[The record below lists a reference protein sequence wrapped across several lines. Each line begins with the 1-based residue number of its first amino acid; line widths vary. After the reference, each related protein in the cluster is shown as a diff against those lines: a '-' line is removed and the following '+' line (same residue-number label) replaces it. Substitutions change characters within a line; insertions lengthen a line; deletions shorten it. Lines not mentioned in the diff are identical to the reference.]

1 MSKKALVTLSVLTA
15 VLSGCNHDTH
25 ETHHSI
31 LHFEVTH
38 PLRQDSTLVKEYVS
52 QIHASQHIEV
62 RALEKG
68 YLQNTFVDEGQMVQ
82 YGQPMFKIMPTVYEA
97 ELHKAQAEAEVSR
110 IEYKNTQSLV
120 EQDIVSP
127 NELAVLKA
135 EYDKALADVEL
146 AQTHLS
152 FTDIRAPFTGK
163 MDHLEARTGS
173 LLDEGELL
181 TTLSDLSKMWVYFS
195 VPEAQYLDYAQNNQ
209 DITQTTVRLKLANG
223 TIYQHN
229 GQIDTI
235 EADFDNHTGTIE
247 MRATFPNPQK
257 LLRHGQTGNILLDV
271 PYPNTLVIP
280 QKATFEIL
288 DQIYVYVLDNDN
300 KLNTRH
306 IQIAAELPYKFI
318 VSSGLEE
325 SDTILIEGLRRVH
338 NGQHI
343 EPEQIPAQKALTEL
357 ALDAE

>member
-1 MSKKALVTLSVLTA
+1 
-15 VLSGCNHDTH
+15 
-25 ETHHSI
+25 
-31 LHFEVTH
+31 
-38 PLRQDSTLVKEYVS
+38 
-52 QIHASQHIEV
+52 
-62 RALEKG
+62 
-68 YLQNTFVDEGQMVQ
+68 
-82 YGQPMFKIMPTVYEA
+82 MPTVYEA

-120 EQDIVSP
+120 EQNIVSP

-146 AQTHLS
+146 AQTHLN

-181 TTLSDLSKMWVYFS
+181 TTLSDLSKIWVYFS

-288 DQIYVYVLDNDN
+288 DQTYVYVLDNDN

-306 IQIAAELPYKFI
+306 IQIAAELPHKFI